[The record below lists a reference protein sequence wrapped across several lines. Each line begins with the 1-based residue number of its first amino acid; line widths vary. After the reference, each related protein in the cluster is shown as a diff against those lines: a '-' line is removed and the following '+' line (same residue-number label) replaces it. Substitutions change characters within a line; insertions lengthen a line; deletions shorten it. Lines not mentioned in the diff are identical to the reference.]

1 MEKAW
6 LRVSDIAKDLD
17 MSEETVRAWIREGK
31 LKGAKFGRDYR
42 IRREDYQDFILKHFH
57 PESDDEKK

>member
-6 LRVSDIAKDLD
+6 LRVSEIAKDLD
-17 MSEETVRAWIREGK
+17 MSEETVRAWILEGK

-42 IRREDYQDFILKHFH
+42 IRREDYQEFILKHFH
-57 PESDDEKK
+57 PGSGEQEK

>member
-1 MEKAW
+1 MEKTW

-42 IRREDYQDFILKHFH
+42 IRREDYQEFILKHFH
-57 PESDDEKK
+57 HDEDTEKK

>member
-31 LKGAKFGRDYR
+31 LKGAKFGRVWHTDSPTR
-42 IRREDYQDFILKHFH
+42 K
-57 PESDDEKK
+57 

>member
-1 MEKAW
+1 MEKTW
-6 LRVSDIAKDLD
+6 LRVSEIAKDLD

-42 IRREDYQDFILKHFH
+42 IRREDYQEFILKHF
-57 PESDDEKK
+57 PPGSGEEEK